1 MTALLCNLYN
11 CLNSSSSNRK
21 HYIGLRFDK
30 WNSQVFSGCIGL
42 YRSKITNNGPKIIL
56 KENNKENNKINK
68 NMFSQCKVESPLERG
83 RMMSLSEVLEEMFG
97 FNPNAT
103 DEERNGRNYSTEV
116 QNTK

>member
-42 YRSKITNNGPKIIL
+42 YRSKITNNDPK
-56 KENNKENNKINK
+56 
-68 NMFSQCKVESPLERG
+68 MFSKGETEIPHERG
-83 RMMSLSEVLEEMFG
+83 RTMSLSEVLEEMFG
-97 FNPNAT
+97 FNPNAI
-103 DEERNGRNYSTEV
+103 DEERNGRKYSTEV

>member
-1 MTALLCNLYN
+1 MLLCNLYN

-42 YRSKITNNGPKIIL
+42 YRSKNPNNGPKMLNRNEIEI
-56 KENNKENNKINK
+56 
-68 NMFSQCKVESPLERG
+68 PHERG
-83 RMMSLSEVLEEMFG
+83 RTMSLSEVLEEMFG
-97 FNPNAT
+97 FNPNAI
-103 DEERNGRNYSTEV
+103 DEERNGRKYSTKV

>member
-42 YRSKITNNGPKIIL
+42 YRSKITNNDPK
-56 KENNKENNKINK
+56 
-68 NMFSQCKVESPLERG
+68 MFSKGETEIPHERG
-83 RMMSLSEVLEEMFG
+83 RTMSLTEVLIEMG
-97 FNPNAT
+97 LLSP
-103 DEERNGRNYSTEV
+103 TEV
-116 QNTK
+116 TDV

>member
-42 YRSKITNNGPKIIL
+42 YRSKITNNGPKMLNRNEIEI
-56 KENNKENNKINK
+56 
-68 NMFSQCKVESPLERG
+68 PHERG
-83 RMMSLSEVLEEMFG
+83 RTMSLSEVLEEMFG
-97 FNPNAT
+97 FNPNAI
-103 DEERNGRNYSTEV
+103 DEERNGRKYSTEV